1 MDVENRQVVSEN
13 PRIFSSFFKF
23 AFYIP
28 DFSVIFPE
36 LWQFC

>member
-13 PRIFSSFFKF
+13 PRIFSSFFNF

-36 LWQFC
+36 LRQFC